1 MARFIELIDN
11 HNIKHAIRVAKI
23 EQIYDLGV
31 KGNETCICLTHDRIV
46 VPVPYEDIIKMISKK
61 GGSSWQ

>member
-1 MARFIELIDN
+1 MARFIELIDYRD
-11 HNIKHAIRVAKI
+11 IKHAIRVANI
-23 EQIYDLGV
+23 EQIYELGV